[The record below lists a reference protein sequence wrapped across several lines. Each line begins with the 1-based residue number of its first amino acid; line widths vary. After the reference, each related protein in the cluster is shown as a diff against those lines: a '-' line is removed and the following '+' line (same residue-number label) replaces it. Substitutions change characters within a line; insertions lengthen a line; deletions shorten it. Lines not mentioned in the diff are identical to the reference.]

1 MKIKGCV
8 MSMIGKK
15 RENNEDN
22 FYFSNQILK
31 EENCGLEKI
40 IEKEINSTTFGIFD
54 GMGGLPLG
62 EKASHLGALELQKY
76 CNSTSNFSMK
86 EYFTKANE
94 RIKNY
99 KSGKIHLGTT
109 VSIIHFQEKQF
120 EIGNIGDSRI
130 YLLKK
135 DKLIQVSKDHT
146 EKLLFDELKIKLE
159 RKPRLIEYLG
169 LKEEGFKIHPHI
181 KKFSYRGIKKI
192 LMCTDGLTDMVEEE
206 KIRKTLLKKESIKEN
221 MEDLIE
227 LVNQNGGEDNTTIM
241 IFQILE

>member
-31 EENCGLEKI
+31 ESNSGLEKI
-40 IEKEINSTTFGIFD
+40 LEKELNTSTFGIFD

-76 CNSTSNFSMK
+76 CNNTSNFSMK
-86 EYFTKANE
+86 EYFLKANE

-99 KSGKIHLGTT
+99 KNGKVPLGTT
-109 VSIIHFQEKQF
+109 VSIIHFQKNQL

-146 EKLLFDELKIKLE
+146 EKLLFDELKIKLN

-181 KKFSYRGIKKI
+181 KKYSYKGVQKI

-206 KIRKTLLKKESIKEN
+206 RIRKTLLEKESIKEN
-221 MEDLIE
+221 MEDLIH

-241 IFQILE
+241 LFQIME